1 MYQKQKPAISPSLRL
16 ISITCFTTDKKAI
29 LIRESCSIIRQQD
42 VMDRRQTTAGSPYLG
57 LFIWMIPMDW
67 VVLA

>member
-1 MYQKQKPAISPSLRL
+1 MYQQQKPAISPSLRL
-16 ISITCFTTDKKAI
+16 ISSLALPLTKKAV

-57 LFIWMIPMDW
+57 LFIWMIPMEW
-67 VVLA
+67 FVPA

>member
-1 MYQKQKPAISPSLRL
+1 MYQQQKPTISPSLRI
-16 ISITCFTTDKKAI
+16 ISSLALPLTNKTV

-67 VVLA
+67 VVPA